1 MVTERPN
8 RRTTALDPQS
18 STVGP
23 MKSILKTNS
32 IVSAGE
38 TKFTNEGTLSEQF
51 PSTPSLRVRFA
62 VDSRMRLIDSE
73 AEDVDTA
80 VSCGRD
86 SGYSD
91 NIRSDAFPTSSKP
104 DSQIRGSAPADDA
117 MGIDNDDDMG
127 MTEAETQNG
136 HFFYPSVVAALRAA
150 DQLQC
155 SALKASR
162 ILAHHGED
170 FGRRATYPLS
180 KNEGLGADSVDDINA
195 HLKTLALGNSEG
207 PTDLMDT
214 AL

>member
-1 MVTERPN
+1 MVTERPS
-8 RRTTALDPQS
+8 RRMTALDPQS
-18 STVGP
+18 SVGP

-32 IVSAGE
+32 ILSAGE
-38 TKFTNEGTLSEQF
+38 TNFTNAGALSEQF

-62 VDSRMRLIDSE
+62 VDSRMRLIDSK
-73 AEDVDTA
+73 AEDVNTA

-91 NIRSDAFPTSSKP
+91 NIRSDAFPTPSKP
-104 DSQIRGSAPADDA
+104 DSQMRGSAPADDA
-117 MGIDNDDDMG
+117 MSNDDDMG
-127 MTEAETQNG
+127 MTEAKTQNG
-136 HFFYPSVVAALRAA
+136 DFFYPSVAALRAA

-155 SALKASR
+155 SAPNASR

-195 HLKTLALGNSEG
+195 HLKTLASGNSEG
-207 PTDLMDT
+207 PTDLMDM